1 MGEPLCISNSSSL
14 TRPNLLGPSTTLSIY
29 DERYASDSCQTRQ
42 VSPSTSLS
50 DPSTRL
56 PRLTKKR
63 RRTTD
68 LQRVIRPAWLLR
80 QADELGYR
88 QAGPGQPR
96 NSNLRRAVS
105 AAYYA
110 LFHAIG
116 WTIAGQLLPAGSLE
130 ERAGLTRSV
139 DHGAL
144 RNVCAWIAKGESPP
158 QHVADL
164 VNAVRA
170 DTLMVDVAEAFL
182 ELREKRHAA
191 DYDHLTDFSKEAV
204 LNLVDSARSA
214 VKSLEQSEAAGSA
227 TLARFVVLASLKT
240 SIR

>member
-1 MGEPLCISNSSSL
+1 M
-14 TRPNLLGPSTTLSIY
+14 
-29 DERYASDSCQTRQ
+29 
-42 VSPSTSLS
+42 
-50 DPSTRL
+50 
-56 PRLTKKR
+56 
-63 RRTTD
+63 
-68 LQRVIRPAWLLR
+68 QRVIRPAWLLR

-116 WTIAGQLLPAGSLE
+116 WAIANQLLPAGSLKE
-130 ERAGLTRSV
+130 QAGLTRSV

-144 RNVCAWIAKGESPP
+144 RKVCGWVAKAEAPP

-164 VNAVRA
+164 VSVVRG
-170 DTLMVDVAEAFL
+170 DTVIVDLAEALL

-191 DYDHLTDFSKEAV
+191 DYDHLADFSKEAV

-214 VKSLEQSEAAGSA
+214 VMSLEQAQAAGSA
-227 TLARFVVLASLKT
+227 TLARFLTLVSLKT
-240 SIR
+240 AIR

>member
-1 MGEPLCISNSSSL
+1 M
-14 TRPNLLGPSTTLSIY
+14 
-29 DERYASDSCQTRQ
+29 
-42 VSPSTSLS
+42 
-50 DPSTRL
+50 
-56 PRLTKKR
+56 
-63 RRTTD
+63 
-68 LQRVIRPAWLLR
+68 QRVIRPAWLLR

-110 LFHAIG
+110 LFHAMG
-116 WTIAGQLLPAGSLE
+116 WAIANQLLPAGSLTE
-130 ERAGLTRSV
+130 QAGLTRSV

-144 RNVCAWIAKGESPP
+144 RNVCGWIAKGETPP

-164 VNAVRA
+164 VYAVRA
-170 DTLMVDVAEAFL
+170 DTVMVDVAEAFL

-191 DYDHLTDFSKEAV
+191 DYDHLADFSKEAV
-204 LNLVDSARSA
+204 LNLVDSARGA
-214 VKSLEQSEAAGSA
+214 VTALERAQAAESA
-227 TLARFVVLASLKT
+227 TLARFLVLASLKT

>member
-1 MGEPLCISNSSSL
+1 M
-14 TRPNLLGPSTTLSIY
+14 
-29 DERYASDSCQTRQ
+29 
-42 VSPSTSLS
+42 
-50 DPSTRL
+50 
-56 PRLTKKR
+56 
-63 RRTTD
+63 
-68 LQRVIRPAWLLR
+68 QRVIRPAWLLR

-110 LFHAIG
+110 LFHAMG
-116 WTIAGQLLPAGSLE
+116 WAIAEQLLPAGSLT
-130 ERAGLTRSV
+130 ERASLSRSV

-144 RNVCAWIAKGESPP
+144 RNVCGWIAKGETPP

-164 VNAVRA
+164 VHAVRA
-170 DTLMVDVAEAFL
+170 DTVMVDVAEAFL

-191 DYDHLTDFSKEAV
+191 DYDHLADFSKEAV
-204 LNLVDSARSA
+204 LNLVDSAREA
-214 VKSLEQSEAAGSA
+214 VTALAWAQAAGSV
-227 TLARFVVLASLKT
+227 TLARFLVLASLKT